1 MLQVLEKCL
10 PMLPQA
16 EKIAMLNA
24 NVIDLQWITD
34 RTSGIWTTTHMDGVY
49 LLFCFITTH
58 LHF

>member
-34 RTSGIWTTTHMDGVY
+34 RTSGIWTTTQNMDGVY
-49 LLFCFITTH
+49 LLTFLDSQSSF
-58 LHF
+58 

>member
-16 EKIAMLNA
+16 EKVAILNA

-34 RTSGIWTTTHMDGVY
+34 RTSGIWTTSHMDG
-49 LLFCFITTH
+49 L
-58 LHF
+58 

>member
-34 RTSGIWTTTHMDGVY
+34 RTSGIWTTSHMDGLY
-49 LLFCFITTH
+49 FFLFILRTG
-58 LHF
+58 LSS